1 MYKLNISLTQE
12 EVLDALQKEKQ
23 ETIIPK
29 TKMKRWNI
37 MVLLEEFIKSIKTNI
52 LA

>member
-1 MYKLNISLTQE
+1 MYKPNISLTQDE
-12 EVLDALQKEKQ
+12 ALDALQKEKQ

-29 TKMKRWNI
+29 QRWRDGNI

-52 LA
+52 I